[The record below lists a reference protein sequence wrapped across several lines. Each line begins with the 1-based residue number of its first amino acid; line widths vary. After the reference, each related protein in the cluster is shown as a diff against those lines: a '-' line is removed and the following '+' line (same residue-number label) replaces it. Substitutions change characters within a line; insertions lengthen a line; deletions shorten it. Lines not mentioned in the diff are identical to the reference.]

1 MYYFPIGGAEGNRLA
16 LRLLSVLCSFAV
28 NPIQKRKQNVLDLYW
43 IYRINCTTLIALPK
57 FAPLNLHLNATYLT
71 KSNNMTK
78 EDTIKID
85 GVVEELLPNMT
96 FRVTLQN
103 GMKVFAHLC
112 GKMRMRNIRVMVG
125 DTVTVEMSPYD
136 LTKARIIF
144 RQR

>member
-1 MYYFPIGGAEGNRLA
+1 MA
-16 LRLLSVLCSFAV
+16 
-28 NPIQKRKQNVLDLYW
+28 
-43 IYRINCTTLIALPK
+43 
-57 FAPLNLHLNATYLT
+57 
-71 KSNNMTK
+71 K

-103 GMKVFAHLC
+103 GLKVMAHLC

-136 LTKARIIF
+136 LTKARITF

>member
-1 MYYFPIGGAEGNRLA
+1 
-16 LRLLSVLCSFAV
+16 
-28 NPIQKRKQNVLDLYW
+28 
-43 IYRINCTTLIALPK
+43 
-57 FAPLNLHLNATYLT
+57 
-71 KSNNMTK
+71 MTK